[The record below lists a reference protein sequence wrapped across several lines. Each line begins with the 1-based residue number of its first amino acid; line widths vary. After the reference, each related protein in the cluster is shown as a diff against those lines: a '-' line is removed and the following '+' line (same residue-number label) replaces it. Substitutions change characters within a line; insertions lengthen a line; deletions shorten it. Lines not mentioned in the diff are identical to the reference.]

1 MALVQ
6 ILYGLPLSTNKLDD
20 LSALWDEIAPLGAV
34 IRVLVDHPDQVE
46 LLNEYEKARANP
58 RRWSAFVKIDAGNQ
72 YVSLFS
78 M

>member
-6 ILYGLPLSTNKLDD
+6 ILYGLPLSTNKLGD

-46 LLNEYEKARANP
+46 LLNEYEKARASP
-58 RRWSAFVKIDAGNQ
+58 RRWSVFVKIDAGNQ
-72 YVSLFS
+72 YARLFG

>member
-1 MALVQ
+1 LALLQ
-6 ILYGLPLSTNKLDD
+6 ILYGLPLSANKLDE

-34 IRVLVDHPDQVE
+34 IRVLVDHPDQLK

-58 RRWSAFVKIDAGNQ
+58 RLWSAFVKIDAGNQ
-72 YVSLFS
+72 YVSLFK